1 MTNYDCIMDYVNG
14 KKTYGAVNHIG
25 YQLNKL
31 WNYSTLMCEIDRDAK
46 TAKVNTRKYSRTTSK
61 IQSMIRAALVNKGY
75 TIIEYDGEHANYWNY
90 GYMGA
95 ERWTTKDFAI

>member
-1 MTNYDCIMDYVNG
+1 MTNYDCIIDFVTG

-31 WNYSTLMCEIDRDAK
+31 WNYSTVLCEIDRENK
-46 TAKVNTRKYSRTTSK
+46 TARVNARKYSRTTSK
-61 IQSMIRAALVNKGY
+61 IQDLIRSALINNGFEIVNY
-75 TIIEYDGEHANYWNY
+75 IGESANYWNY

-95 ERWTTKDFAI
+95 ARYTKSDFAI